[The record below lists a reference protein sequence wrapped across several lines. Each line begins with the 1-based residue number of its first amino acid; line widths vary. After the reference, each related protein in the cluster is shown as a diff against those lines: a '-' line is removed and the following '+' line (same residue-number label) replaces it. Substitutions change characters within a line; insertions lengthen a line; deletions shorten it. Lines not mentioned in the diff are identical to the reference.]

1 MYYSYRSAVHPVYN
15 MIITR
20 TCIVIANSF
29 LTFSSATQNKK
40 RSTRTHTRLIKEA
53 NYYKEET
60 KENEAKIAKMKE
72 ENKDKYDIKKFQ
84 EVLDE
89 SIMMIPDSENRMKK
103 AAEDL
108 EVFIANNSTLES
120 EEWLGKAKALLEE
133 SCA

>member
-1 MYYSYRSAVHPVYN
+1 
-15 MIITR
+15 
-20 TCIVIANSF
+20 
-29 LTFSSATQNKK
+29 
-40 RSTRTHTRLIKEA
+40 
-53 NYYKEET
+53 
-60 KENEAKIAKMKE
+60 MKE

>member
-1 MYYSYRSAVHPVYN
+1 LQIHSSL
-15 MIITR
+15 
-20 TCIVIANSF
+20 F
-29 LTFSSATQNKK
+29 LPQRKTKK